1 MPVTTVAAAA
11 TRPHPPGSTHD
22 LTLRSARSARLEGWA
37 TSRLRPTL
45 RDASLRDAP
54 QGEVVVLRIAEGE
67 TAMGVGTYRTI
78 CRNAAGRRRESLQAP
93 RTSSRMH
100 TRSAI
105 RLSQLATTRPR
116 RSAQRVDQGL
126 FALRRGPEKAGH
138 PGKDTTAC
146 IAVGNASIAVTGV
159 HKRSRLIDQARRAT
173 ARHTADVIPHHLLT
187 KGRRS

>member
-1 MPVTTVAAAA
+1 VDCRQQEP
-11 TRPHPPGSTHD
+11 D
-22 LTLRSARSARLEGWA
+22 LTQGTQRTEPACLAQPRVSCRTAGLQARSYHCINDEDAGLEARGPA
-37 TSRLRPTL
+37 R
-45 RDASLRDAP
+45 
-54 QGEVVVLRIAEGE
+54 VE
-67 TAMGVGTYRTI
+67 TAMDARPSRII
-78 CRNAAGRRRESLQAP
+78 CRNAVGRRRESLQAP

-100 TRSAI
+100 TRSAN
-105 RLSQLATTRPR
+105 RLSHRATTRPR

-138 PGKDTTAC
+138 VGKDTTAC

-159 HKRSRLIDQARRAT
+159 HKRSRLIDQARRAA